1 MGMRV
6 LAALKCAYR
15 NYGSSKTPAAP
26 PRKPAPGKEPREA
39 GSKKDRP
46 KGARAARTSTR
57 TRHLQWTEEQTR
69 IISAVSGG
77 QSVFVTGSAGT
88 GKTALLKHII
98 KLLKDSLG
106 RSRVFVTASTG
117 VAACALRGQTLH
129 SFAGIRNPSHRAS
142 ALDIYMDKKACK
154 RWKKVRALFIDEIS
168 MVDGELFDDLEC
180 IAREVRES
188 GETWG
193 GIQLIVTGDFLQ
205 LPPIP
210 RNGNC
215 MSRKQFAFEADCWQS
230 SFDLQIELTKVFRQ
244 SDERLVKVL
253 QGIRKGQIS
262 PDDWEFLEESCASD
276 EPDPSVV
283 QLYPR
288 NEDVNE
294 VNNSRIEELAAEGYF
309 FTAAD
314 SGSDPWKRQVQRGM
328 APDEIFLCKGARVML
343 IKNKNTSRGLVN
355 GAVGTVVEFVK
366 PQDRDVSELCSEGV
380 LPVVKFDS
388 GRTVVI
394 ELETWYVVDGDSV
407 VAQRKQIPLILA
419 WALSIHKCQGMS
431 LDSLHT
437 DLTRSFGYGM
447 VYVALSRVRSLSGL
461 HLSGFDPTI
470 IKAHPK
476 ALEFYER
483 LAHQHNKRSED
494 DGSSEEEHGCS
505 DLVDHSS

>member
-1 MGMRV
+1 MGTRAFAM
-6 LAALKCAYR
+6 LKCAYR
-15 NYGSSKTPAAP
+15 NYSGKSAAY
-26 PRKPAPGKEPREA
+26 PRKSTVGVELHEA
-39 GSKKDRP
+39 GNKKNRP
-46 KGARAARTSTR
+46 KSSR
-57 TRHLQWTEEQTR
+57 TRASPLEWTEEQTR

-77 QSVFVTGSAGT
+77 RSVFIAGSAGT

-106 RSRVFVTASTG
+106 RSTVFVTASTG

-129 SFAGIRNPSHRAS
+129 SFAGIKNPGREAS

-154 RWKKVRALFIDEIS
+154 RWRKVRALFIDEIS
-168 MVDGELFDDLEC
+168 MVDGELFDNLEC
-180 IAREVRES
+180 IARELRES

-193 GIQLIVTGDFLQ
+193 GIQLIATGDFLQ

-210 RNGNC
+210 RKGNC
-215 MSRKQFAFEADCWQS
+215 LSSKQFAFEADCWQS

-253 QGIRKGQIS
+253 QGIRKGEIS
-262 PDDWEFLEESCASD
+262 PDDWEFLEQSCATD

-283 QLYPR
+283 RLYPR

-294 VNNSRIEELAAEGYF
+294 VNNYKIEELAAEGYVF
-309 FTAAD
+309 SAAD
-314 SGSDPWKRQVQRGM
+314 SGSDPWKRQLKRGM

-355 GAVGTVVEFVK
+355 GAVGTVVGFVK
-366 PQDRDVSELCSEGV
+366 PEDMVVSDLCCEGI
-380 LPVVKFDS
+380 LPMVKFDS

-394 ELETWYVVDGDSV
+394 EPETWYVVDGDSV

-470 IKAHPK
+470 IKANPK
-476 ALEFYER
+476 ALEFYQR
-483 LAHQHNKRSED
+483 LAHQCDKRSKD
-494 DGSSEEEHGCS
+494 DGSSEEEHNCS
-505 DLVDHSS
+505 DSVDSSS